1 MWPKGPFSRSR
12 RPVGNNPTPDD
23 MTNVSASADPSLVNK
38 YSYAKDLPALPSA
51 SRSSLAQ
58 QSATT
63 LPLPR
68 GGADDTRHSAV
79 SPVESPEL
87 GSTDRRDSESSF
99 CVSPINETDQ
109 PIQHNRDNSRT
120 SVNAPLPQLDISPLA
135 SEPAQ
140 PMPKA
145 VQFATHEDQIQPGR
159 WDDYSGEPTDSNN
172 GKTSQVN
179 PRSTTFHKPSG
190 SHASNF
196 LHGVREQL
204 QTKKKL
210 AQARNR
216 ISSFSKN
223 ESPMQKDARGRSS
236 SRVLPLSEHSGN
248 HSGTRDASP
257 QLDNTLGFMPTT
269 VTTITAGGP
278 PRTLPERPATEYAH
292 SSKPRVYP
300 KQLEQPEQRIRDET
314 SFVDTIPENM
324 MRPTSRG
331 ARIQPTMKTCG
342 PSDSPD
348 DSPRESFQ
356 LDSKS
361 TDDVPIMSRRRPVPI
376 NIPGMPVSK
385 KPVRKPTPSEVTQEP
400 TLTVQNPME
409 DQPKDAVGRIE
420 SLEAKRDELAK
431 RRHNLETV
439 IHELTRVIQPGSF
452 VYDVAAKAEVKKSVQ
467 SIENEIAEIKREE
480 HELGLKVARAW
491 RRLDEKENNGD
502 GSNLWIKRV
511 TS

>member
-1 MWPKGPFSRSR
+1 MG
-12 RPVGNNPTPDD
+12 
-23 MTNVSASADPSLVNK
+23 
-38 YSYAKDLPALPSA
+38 
-51 SRSSLAQ
+51 
-58 QSATT
+58 
-63 LPLPR
+63 
-68 GGADDTRHSAV
+68 
-79 SPVESPEL
+79 SPEF
-87 GSTDRRDSESSF
+87 GPTGKRDSESSF
-99 CVSPINETDQ
+99 CVSPINETDH
-109 PIQHNRDNSRT
+109 PIQHNRDNSQT
-120 SVNAPLPQLDISPLA
+120 SVNAPVPQLDTLSLDP
-135 SEPAQ
+135 EPAQ
-140 PMPKA
+140 PLAKA
-145 VQFATHEDQIQPGR
+145 VQFATYEDQIQPVR
-159 WDDYSGEPTDSNN
+159 LDDYLGEPTDTNN
-172 GKTSQVN
+172 GRASQVN
-179 PRSTTFHKPSG
+179 PRNTTFHKPSG

-223 ESPMQKDARGRSS
+223 EPSAQKEARGRSS

-257 QLDNTLGFMPTT
+257 QINNTLGFIPTT

-278 PRTLPERPATEYAH
+278 PKTLPERPATEYAH

-300 KQLEQPEQRIRDET
+300 EQPEQLEQRNRDET

-331 ARIQPTMKTCG
+331 ARIQPTMKTWA
-342 PSDSPD
+342 SNDSPG
-348 DSPRESFQ
+348 DSPRQSLQ
-356 LDSKS
+356 LDPKS
-361 TDDVPIMSRRRPVPI
+361 TDDAPSIMSRRRPVPI
-376 NIPGMPVSK
+376 NMPGMPVSK
-385 KPVRKPTPSEVTQEP
+385 KPVRKPTPAEVTKEP

>member
-1 MWPKGPFSRSR
+1 MRGAI
-12 RPVGNNPTPDD
+12 DD
-23 MTNVSASADPSLVNK
+23 KRDSTV
-38 YSYAKDLPALPSA
+38 
-51 SRSSLAQ
+51 
-58 QSATT
+58 
-63 LPLPR
+63 
-68 GGADDTRHSAV
+68 
-79 SPVESPEL
+79 SPEL
-87 GSTDRRDSESSF
+87 SPEFGPTGRRDSGSSF

-120 SVNAPLPQLDISPLA
+120 SVNAPLPQLDVSPLA
-135 SEPAQ
+135 PKPAH

-145 VQFATHEDQIQPGR
+145 VQFATHEDQSQPMR
-159 WDDYSGEPTDSNN
+159 WDDYSGEPTDNNN

-210 AQARNR
+210 AQARTR

-223 ESPMQKDARGRSS
+223 EPTTQKETRGRSS

-257 QLDNTLGFMPTT
+257 RFNNTLGFLPTT
-269 VTTITAGGP
+269 VTTITAGDP
-278 PRTLPERPATEYAH
+278 PKTLPERPATEYAP
-292 SSKPRVYP
+292 SSNPRVYPERP
-300 KQLEQPEQRIRDET
+300 KQLEQRNRDEI
-314 SFVDTIPENM
+314 SFVDTIPEKM
-324 MRPTSRG
+324 MRPTSGG
-331 ARIQPTMKTCG
+331 ARIQSTMKTYS
-342 PSDSPD
+342 PNDSPGE
-348 DSPRESFQ
+348 SPRESLQ

-361 TDDVPIMSRRRPVPI
+361 TDDLPSIMSRRRPVPI
-376 NIPGMPVSK
+376 NMPGMPGMPVSK
-385 KPVRKPTPSEVTQEP
+385 KPVRKPTPSEVTREP
-400 TLTVQNPME
+400 TLTVQNPIE

>member
-12 RPVGNNPTPDD
+12 RPVGNNPTLDD

-51 SRSSLAQ
+51 SSSSLPQ

-63 LPLPR
+63 LPLPQ
-68 GGADDTRHSAV
+68 GGLDDKRHSAV
-79 SPVESPEL
+79 SPTDVIVKAASASRRSTRRINLFNITAITL
-87 GSTDRRDSESSF
+87 GPLSMRRS
-99 CVSPINETDQ
+99 
-109 PIQHNRDNSRT
+109 
-120 SVNAPLPQLDISPLA
+120 PQLDASPLA
-135 SEPAQ
+135 PEPAQ

-145 VQFATHEDQIQPGR
+145 VQFATHEDQIQPVR
-159 WDDYSGEPTDSNN
+159 WDDYLGEPTDSNN

-179 PRSTTFHKPSG
+179 PRNTTFHKPSG

-223 ESPMQKDARGRSS
+223 EPPTQKDARGRSS

-257 QLDNTLGFMPTT
+257 QLSNALGFMPTT
-269 VTTITAGGP
+269 VTTITGGGP
-278 PRTLPERPATEYAH
+278 PKTLPERPATEYAH
-292 SSKPRVYP
+292 SSKSRAYP
-300 KQLEQPEQRIRDET
+300 EQSEQLEQRNRDES

-324 MRPTSRG
+324 MRPASRG
-331 ARIQPTMKTCG
+331 ARIQPTMNTYG
-342 PSDSPD
+342 PNDSPG

-356 LDSKS
+356 LDPKS

-400 TLTVQNPME
+400 TLTVQNPMKDE
-409 DQPKDAVGRIE
+409 PKDAVGRIE